1 IFAMVMFFWEKFP
14 VEFTAMAVLIGLIV
28 TGVLEPKEAF
38 AGFTDSAVL
47 LYMAM
52 FIVGDALFLTG
63 AATKLGGLVTKFSQ
77 TEKHSIILI
86 MIISGIASGFLSNA
100 GTAAI

>member
-1 IFAMVMFFWEKFP
+1 M
-14 VEFTAMAVLIGLIV
+14 TVLIGLIV

-52 FIVGDALFLTG
+52 FIVGDALFLTR
-63 AATKLGGLVTKFSQ
+63 ASTKLGGLVTKFAK
-77 TEKHSIILI
+77 TEKQSIILI
-86 MIISGIASGFLSNA
+86 MLISGIGSGFLSNT
-100 GTAAI
+100 GTAAIFIADII